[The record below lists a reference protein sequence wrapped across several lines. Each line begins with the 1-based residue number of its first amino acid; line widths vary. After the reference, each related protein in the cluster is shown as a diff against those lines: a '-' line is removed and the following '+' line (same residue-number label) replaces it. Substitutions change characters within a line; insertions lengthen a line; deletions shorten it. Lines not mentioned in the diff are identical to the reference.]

1 MSADPTLDLSL
12 PEPVLGRAEIDELLA
27 YHELVLRELAGRR
40 TNLTSG
46 LIPVREYIVLSNI
59 ECWHRWP
66 GILAALDRTI
76 GAEELGRRLRRPGS
90 EVSAPY
96 FWSIANLVFT
106 GRTVRHKMGM
116 LGDDEIAR
124 LSVTLDVWRRA
135 TAAWR
140 GDGFVQAWDA
150 GDAVRPF
157 GEDVIA
163 ALTAGAE
170 PVGEVDGERHTQARR
185 FLATLMQYLFLLYL
199 DTRMGTGD
207 SGPYPLPGGRT
218 MIVREFSALDGH
230 WMPWADVAAG
240 VPHRN
245 LLCGLVFRPGVQNRV
260 TDFATTASTPVDNL
274 LFLERLAVFDAAPD
288 GTLTPVPWDDL
299 AGILAAV
306 KQAQADF
313 YRRVARWS
321 FTEKVDAGAYVYFR
335 GLMRPFTVAAG
346 IDDRID
352 WTVPR
357 DATDFVPFLEL
368 LPPDDTIGDEPIFPL
383 LGD

>member
-1 MSADPTLDLSL
+1 MTPEEPLDLSL
-12 PEPVLGRAEIDELLA
+12 PEPVLSRAEINELVA
-27 YHELVLRELAGRR
+27 YHELVLRELASRR
-40 TNLTSG
+40 THLTSG
-46 LIPVREYIVLSNI
+46 LIPVREYIILSNI

-66 GILAALDRTI
+66 GILAAIDRTI
-76 GAEELGRRLRRPGS
+76 GAEELGRRLRRPGR

-96 FWSIANLVFT
+96 FWSLPNLTFT
-106 GRTVRHKMGM
+106 GRTVRLKMGM
-116 LGDDEIAR
+116 LGDDEVAR
-124 LSVTLDVWRRA
+124 MSVTLDVWRRA
-135 TAAWR
+135 TAVWR
-140 GDGFVQAWDA
+140 GDGFAQAWDA
-150 GDAVRPF
+150 GDVVRPYDA
-157 GEDVIA
+157 DVVGLLA
-163 ALTAGAE
+163 AGAE
-170 PVGEVDGERHTQARR
+170 PVGPVDGERHTLARR

-207 SGPYPLPGGRT
+207 SGPYPLADGRT

-240 VPHRN
+240 VPHRS
-245 LLCGLVFRPGVQNRV
+245 LVCGLVFRPGVQNRV

-274 LFLERLAVFDAAPD
+274 LFLERLAVCSVGPD
-288 GTLTPVPWDDL
+288 GELTPVPWDDL

-321 FTEKVDAGAYVYFR
+321 SAEKVEAGAYVYFR

-357 DATDFVPFLEL
+357 DAADFVPFLEL

-383 LGD
+383 LAD